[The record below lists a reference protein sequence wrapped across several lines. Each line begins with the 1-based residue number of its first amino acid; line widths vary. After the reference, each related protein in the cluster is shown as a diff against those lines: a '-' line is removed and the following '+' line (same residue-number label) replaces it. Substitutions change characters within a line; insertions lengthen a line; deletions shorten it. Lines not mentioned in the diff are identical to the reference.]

1 MDNYNEDLD
10 FDDNH
15 LQIDENPEEYDEQEL
30 PISLESCILLNN
42 AYQEL
47 LDEFADNLKLRITHN
62 AMRRKD
68 LEDNLNLG
76 VAKPTA
82 SGPSHPNSLIP
93 FMAPYFKDV
102 KGLSAPTNMDVTL
115 KQRNGEINQA
125 YIYPSKPWNKNEK
138 EQLKDL
144 IMQFFKEKQIENLIK
159 DKETLTKSTLRSR
172 NSNKMNVDEKI
183 KQIDNK
189 VNAIVKKP
197 TETFV
202 PPRNYESLDWLRIS
216 AQLDAPHNHHE
227 CEIFWNN
234 MLHPSINQGTW
245 LKKEDEQLK
254 NLVEKYGTHN
264 WELIAS
270 KLGTNRAAWQCCQR
284 YQSELNS
291 EMHRTGPL
299 TKGEAEMVEKLIASC
314 RIGDYIPWHQIGYF
328 IEGRTLSQIKHYW
341 NKINVP
347 KRGNLWDEF
356 EDKVLVAAVK
366 KYGTHNWRKIAF
378 YIPGRSNRQC
388 RERFMMRLN
397 FPERKLGNWTEE
409 EDKQIIQLAKEYNC
423 SWVKIEQKMKGRNA
437 RQIASR
443 YDLLSKNLT
452 ENDDN
457 EPPKIKTRSMKIQ
470 SKLYDRI
477 KLIVNRYNANKQ
489 NDEIE
494 RFLRS
499 GREKLLQRLKMDLNA
514 NEKDEGD
521 SYGKGRRKKPKKES
535 EIDEQIIELF
545 NYFTLTNDN
554 RKASSGKNKD

>member
-15 LQIDENPEEYDEQEL
+15 LQVDDCPEEYDEQEL

-62 AMRRKD
+62 TMRKKD

-197 TETFV
+197 IETFV

-227 CEIFWNN
+227 
-234 MLHPSINQGTW
+234 
-245 LKKEDEQLK
+245 
-254 NLVEKYGTHN
+254 
-264 WELIAS
+264 
-270 KLGTNRAAWQCCQR
+270 
-284 YQSELNS
+284 
-291 EMHRTGPL
+291 
-299 TKGEAEMVEKLIASC
+299 
-314 RIGDYIPWHQIGYF
+314 
-328 IEGRTLSQIKHYW
+328 
-341 NKINVP
+341 
-347 KRGNLWDEF
+347 
-356 EDKVLVAAVK
+356 
-366 KYGTHNWRKIAF
+366 
-378 YIPGRSNRQC
+378 
-388 RERFMMRLN
+388 
-397 FPERKLGNWTEE
+397 
-409 EDKQIIQLAKEYNC
+409 
-423 SWVKIEQKMKGRNA
+423 
-437 RQIASR
+437 
-443 YDLLSKNLT
+443 
-452 ENDDN
+452 
-457 EPPKIKTRSMKIQ
+457 
-470 SKLYDRI
+470 
-477 KLIVNRYNANKQ
+477 
-489 NDEIE
+489 
-494 RFLRS
+494 
-499 GREKLLQRLKMDLNA
+499 
-514 NEKDEGD
+514 
-521 SYGKGRRKKPKKES
+521 
-535 EIDEQIIELF
+535 
-545 NYFTLTNDN
+545 
-554 RKASSGKNKD
+554 